1 MIITEGGPESG
12 REVSAATT
20 LQGSSIALFK
30 GGEGEMVIVSLQ
42 SHKAGQRKVDLEL
55 RDNQLII
62 GTPICPAP
70 NFYNC

>member
-30 GGEGEMVIVSLQ
+30 GGEGGNGYSLTPESQ
-42 SHKAGQRKVDLEL
+42 SRAKKGRFRAER
-55 RDNQLII
+55 
-62 GTPICPAP
+62 
-70 NFYNC
+70 